1 MSVNSSPSIYKY
13 SENVFIKK
21 IQGYFYLMKPRVM
34 TLVIFTAFVGM
45 MLAPETVSPIKYL
58 YILLSITLG
67 AGSSAAINMWFDE
80 DIDKSMERT
89 KERPIPLGI
98 ITKNEALIFG
108 FITGFLSLVIMFLFS
123 NILATGLL
131 LFTILF
137 YVFIYTFWLKRIT
150 SLNIVIGGAAGAIP
164 PIIGWASVIPEVSFL
179 SFSMFL
185 IIFFWTPPHFW
196 ALSVYRF
203 NDYEKVKIPMLP
215 NVTGI
220 EDTKNQIVY
229 YTIILIILSYLPCLS
244 NSIGYIY
251 LFITSILNI
260 ILIFNALKLRKSKEI
275 KNIANI
281 EGLRF
286 FAVTIFYLFSV
297 FASLLIDNLFSI

>member
-1 MSVNSSPSIYKY
+1 
-13 SENVFIKK
+13 
-21 IQGYFYLMKPRVM
+21 MKPRVM
-34 TLVIFTAFVGM
+34 ILVIFTAFVGM
-45 MLAPETVSPIKYL
+45 MLAPESVSPTQYF

-89 KERPIPLGI
+89 KERPIPLGV
-98 ITKNEALIFG
+98 ITKNEALVFGIF
-108 FITGFLSLVIMFLFS
+108 TGLISLIIMYFFS
-123 NILATGLL
+123 NTLATALL

-137 YVFIYTFWLKRIT
+137 YIFIYTIWLKRTT

-164 PIIGWASVIPEVSFL
+164 PMIGWASVIPEISFL
-179 SFSMFL
+179 SISMFL

-215 NVTGI
+215 NVTSI
-220 EDTKNQIVY
+220 DDTKNQIIY
-229 YTIILIILSYLPCLS
+229 YTIILIFLSYLPFFS
-244 NSIGYIY
+244 NLIGYLY
-251 LFITSILNI
+251 VFITTFLNI

-275 KNIANI
+275 NNTPNV
-281 EGLRF
+281 EGLKF
-286 FAVTIFYLFSV
+286 FAVTIFYLFSI
-297 FASLLIDNLFSI
+297 FASLLIDNLFNI